1 MWSYLRASLVLKNLK
16 IMETKLNIAEIL
28 KDKPKGTK
36 LYNLLYNIDMELDT
50 VITTDTETIVWC
62 TNKIYNNDICRRF
75 YSEFGTVRGYP
86 DGLQILK
93 PSKEMQDW
101 EKFTWKKGDVLMA
114 GVDNLCIFDKWNN
127 NEYTEFDAAFVT
139 PDYRSDVLKTKY
151 WHKVI
156 SETIIKRHISNI
168 ERNYGGKLNLTTLE
182 IEEAQPEFKDGD
194 IAYADYGNKQ
204 AVFIVSGKTYTSG
217 GYNSFIA
224 LDLSGIL
231 DMERRKSFFKKDL
244 CKLRHATE
252 EEEQQLFDALAK
264 ENKAWDAEKKQIVD
278 LEPEWTPK
286 PFDRVITRN
295 AADDIWTAN
304 IFSHM
309 DSYGE
314 YVTIACVGGYTHC
327 LPYNDK
333 TAKLIGTTNTIE
345 ED

>member
-1 MWSYLRASLVLKNLK
+1 
-16 IMETKLNIAEIL
+16 METKLNIAEIL

-62 TNKIYNNDICRRF
+62 TNKIYNNDICRCF

-182 IEEAQPEFKDGD
+182 IEKAQPEFKKGD
-194 IAYADYGNKQ
+194 IAFADYGYKQ
-204 AVFIVSGKTYTSG
+204 AVFIVSSKTNLSE

-224 LDLSGIL
+224 LDLSDLIL
-231 DMERRKSFFKKDL
+231 DMGCRMSFFRKDL
-244 CKLRHATE
+244 SKLRLATE
-252 EEEQQLFDALAK
+252 EENSNSLTLWQRK
-264 ENKAWDAEKKQIVD
+264 
-278 LEPEWTPK
+278 
-286 PFDRVITRN
+286 
-295 AADDIWTAN
+295 
-304 IFSHM
+304 
-309 DSYGE
+309 
-314 YVTIACVGGYTHC
+314 
-327 LPYNDK
+327 
-333 TAKLIGTTNTIE
+333 AKLGMLRKKLLWILKKNSNSNLLRKY
-345 ED
+345 